1 MKVAVIFA
9 AGQGK
14 RLNPLTKKTHKSLIK
29 INGTPLIEHLINN
42 LLQLKT
48 LKEIIIIT
56 GYKHEKFLYLQDKYQ
71 NLKIIFNE
79 NYWQYQSAFAL
90 TLLPKEILN
99 NDLFLISG
107 DFVMKTNCFN
117 DNINDNVMAAMERT
131 SDKEDWS
138 YQLNIK
144 GNIIDIIQS
153 NNLDSLLASEWVH
166 ITHQWAAQIA
176 NHLTN
181 SDELTILKTTMIG
194 KYLINRSIKDQIF
207 LKPYLIDYHNFWDL
221 DDKTDLARIKK
232 EFHS

>member
-1 MKVAVIFA
+1 MKVAIIFA

-29 INGTPLIEHLINN
+29 IDGTPLIEHLINN
-42 LLQLKT
+42 LLQLKA

-56 GYKHEKFLYLQDKYQ
+56 GYKHEKFLYLQDKYL

-79 NYWQYQSAFAL
+79 NYLQYQSAFAL
-90 TLLPKEILN
+90 TLLPKEIF
-99 NDLFLISG
+99 NDDMFLISG
-107 DFVMKTNCFN
+107 DFVMKSNCFN
-117 DNINDNVMAAMERT
+117 DDINDNVMAAMERV
-131 SDKEDWS
+131 SDKQDWS

-166 ITHQWAAQIA
+166 ITHQWAEKIVS
-176 NHLTN
+176 HLTN
-181 SDELTILKTTMIG
+181 SDELEILKTTMIG

-221 DDKTDLARIKK
+221 DDKNDLERIKK
-232 EFHS
+232 DFHS